1 MYFKQLNVKLK
12 ALNLIEENC
21 SIKCSSFSLTLG
33 EKCKFAFLHYVGRS
47 GIYRF
52 LAFHQL

>member
-12 ALNLIEENC
+12 ALSLIEENC
-21 SIKCSSFSLTLG
+21 SIKSSSFSLTLG
-33 EKCKFAFLHYVGRS
+33 DKSKFAFLHYVDRS